1 VRDSPSDNGLH
12 AAEWWVKRT
21 LDYGR
26 NATRL
31 GADGLIGI
39 HWRTLAHAP
48 EFSSLA
54 IFPWLNAS
62 RAASISSSDIYTD
75 IAMHEFGLSPSDA
88 ATAAA
93 LMGTCDHTWNT
104 SGPIMGDYSMQQS
117 YANGCRPMEWLKPVD
132 GKIPSDWYTWVDDFA
147 AIGSKVV
154 GVENRERFQVSP
166 VLICFAGHRSTQP
179 TKTVNASK

>member
-1 VRDSPSDNGLH
+1 MRDSPSDNGLH

-104 SGPIMGDYSMQQS
+104 SGPIMGDYSMQQVR
-117 YANGCRPMEWLKPVD
+117 NGLFEPFKYKTIFLPRQARDKHRENSTKARFVEVVREWLPPD
-132 GKIPSDWYTWVDDFA
+132 GVA
-147 AIGSKVV
+147 
-154 GVENRERFQVSP
+154 E
-166 VLICFAGHRSTQP
+166 
-179 TKTVNASK
+179 ASRWQDSF

>member
-1 VRDSPSDNGLH
+1 M
-12 AAEWWVKRT
+12 KRT

-88 ATAAA
+88 AAAAA

-132 GKIPSDWYTWVDDFA
+132 GKIPSDWYTWVDEFA

-179 TKTVNASK
+179 TKTVNAFK